1 MAAKDLE
8 KRLQTLKT
16 KIPEII
22 IEENIVQ
29 GGLLGK
35 GESYL
40 AGYGLKY
47 PDKFG
52 ELKFYIRESKELDV
66 FEKTLSS
73 DFKLYEEISAI
84 ETPKF
89 LDVYLSPINISYRHL
104 YTKKEEYLTLL
115 KGKMSYYGNELE
127 FEITYNPQNCLL
139 KDVIDI
145 IQGTFIN
152 MPKNIFIIGIT
163 GFTKPTS
170 QGKVEDLKKILKS
183 ILFDFEY
190 TYDYA
195 FELVDIETFRKIG
208 RSTRKDS
215 KALPKEQIQ
224 FVYKDYVEELIEYF
238 HIAEKIDFLPF
249 KFLCHY
255 HILEYYSDKSAHKVI
270 KEKILKLVQKPDFH
284 QNSDE
289 YIHETIN
296 FLKSQSETK
305 APDKVKLKRVLK
317 NYVDPIKLE
326 SKIKDKGLE
335 EHFSNDKILK
345 LKEDLTLK
353 ALVFEEKFNWDNLVD
368 RIYAIRC
375 SIVHSNPEFESSK
388 AMPFISTDENLDI
401 IDSEIKLLYEISKQL
416 ITI

>member
-1 MAAKDLE
+1 MASKDIEKSLE
-8 KRLQTLKT
+8 NLKT
-16 KIPEII
+16 KFPEII
-22 IEENIVQ
+22 VKENIVS

-40 AGYGLKY
+40 AGYWLKY
-47 PDKFG
+47 PKKFK
-52 ELKFYIRESKELDV
+52 ELKFYIRENDELIA

-73 DFKLYEEISAI
+73 DFELYEEISAI

-104 YTKKEEYLTLL
+104 HTKDEESLILL
-115 KGKMSYYGNELE
+115 KGKMSYYQNELE

-139 KDVIDI
+139 KNVIDI
-145 IQGTFIN
+145 IQGTYIN
-152 MPKNIFIIGIT
+152 LPNKIFIIGIT

-224 FVYKDYVEELIEYF
+224 FLYKDYAEELIEYF

-270 KEKILKLVQKPDFH
+270 KDKLLKIVKKPDFH

-289 YIHETIN
+289 YIHEAIN

-305 APDKVKLKRVLK
+305 APDKIKLKRVLE
-317 NYVDPIKLE
+317 NYVDSNKLH
-326 SKIKDKGLE
+326 SKIKDKDLE
-335 EHFSNDKILK
+335 KYFVSDNILK

-353 ALVFEEKFNWDNLVD
+353 ALTFEEKFNWDNLVD

-375 SIVHSNPEFESSK
+375 SIVHSNPEFETTK
-388 AMPFISTDENLDI
+388 AMPFISSDENLDI
-401 IDSEIKLLYEISKQL
+401 IEKEIKLLYEISKQL